1 MNQPLF
7 KSLILASRP
16 KTLFASAGPVLLGLA
31 LAYRL
36 DEKFNALTAIITM
49 LCAVLLQVSTNLVN
63 DYYDGVRGIDDEN
76 RLGPK
81 RMTSTGELKSSMVK
95 NAFIATF
102 AISFLLGIVL
112 MATAGLPII
121 VIGILSIIFA
131 YAYTGGP
138 LPLSYYAMG
147 EVLALIFF
155 GPVAVWGTY
164 YIQVLDLNSHNDIV
178 ILAGLAPG
186 FISAAIMAI
195 NNLRDRETDIKTRK
209 KTLAIL
215 AGPQGARA
223 LPIVFVLL
231 ATFVPII
238 HVSAFK
244 EDGRVMIATFMSYF
258 FFKTWNA
265 IAREP
270 ISANFNIH
278 LANTGKF
285 LFIFCF
291 TYAVM
296 LASLAL

>member
-1 MNQPLF
+1 MTQNTIS
-7 KSLILASRP
+7 SLILASRP

-36 DEKFNALTAIITM
+36 EDKFNAITALITL
-49 LCAVLLQVSTNLVN
+49 LCALLLQVSTNLVN
-63 DYYDGVRGIDDEN
+63 DYYDGVRGIDDEK
-76 RLGPK
+76 RLGPE
-81 RMTSTGELKSSMVK
+81 RMTSTGALKSATVK
-95 NAFIATF
+95 NAFIATLV
-102 AISFLLGIVL
+102 ASFILGIYL
-112 MATAGLPII
+112 MAVAGLPII
-121 VIGILSIIFA
+121 IIGFLSILFA

-138 LPLSYYAMG
+138 FPLSYYAMG

-164 YIQVLDLNSHNDIV
+164 YIQVLNTELHLQLV
-178 ILAGLAPG
+178 LLVGLAPG

-195 NNLRDRETDIKTRK
+195 NNLRDRETDIRTRK

-215 AGPQGARA
+215 AGPQGARI
-223 LPIVFVLL
+223 LPILFVLC
-231 ATFVPII
+231 ATFIPII
-238 HVSAFK
+238 HSSIFK
-244 EDGRVMIATFMSYF
+244 ENPRIMIATFMSYF

-265 IAREP
+265 LAKEP
-270 ISANFNIH
+270 ITPRFNIH

-296 LASLAL
+296 LGSLK